1 MATTTYPGWKGFER
15 TPAGRLLSQVVDITG
30 AMGIAYER
38 SVGFKKD
45 FHVHDRDMLV
55 CPRGASMMR
64 IRTRAKGS
72 AEKAFVI
79 DADEVLFVPKTC
91 DHDDESISA
100 VYDTFAL
107 YPSDALLAESA
118 KCAGIARRAA
128 RPLLAAPFLIR
139 RSRGFT
145 ETLERYFIERVLAQR
160 SGETPD
166 TPREFANPRRLGIA
180 QSRRSKRVAFLEA
193 ELVTE
198 ALRRAARPAGKR
210 GEIVSLADDDVPFAR
225 ALRFVDANLFEP
237 IDIRSLAKRSGASVS
252 TLLRAFQREVG
263 LTPYAYV
270 KACRLDVAKRLLRR
284 GGVLVKEVAL
294 LVGYEE
300 LPAFSK
306 AFKRRFGSPPSE
318 HLPRLPT
325 RRSRNTFAT

>member
-1 MATTTYPGWKGFER
+1 VTTTIYPGWKGFER
-15 TPAGRLLSQVVDITG
+15 SPAGRLLTQVVDITG

-55 CPRGASMMR
+55 CPRGASTMR
-64 IRTRAKGS
+64 IRTRANGS
-72 AEKAFVI
+72 AGKAFVI
-79 DADEVLFVPKTC
+79 DADEALFVPKTC

-107 YPSDALLAESA
+107 YPSAALLSESA
-118 KCAGIARRAA
+118 KCAGIAWRAA
-128 RPLLAAPFLIR
+128 RLLVAEPFLIR
-139 RSRGFT
+139 RSRWFT
-145 ETLERYFIERVLAQR
+145 ETLERYFTERVL
-160 SGETPD
+160 E
-166 TPREFANPRRLGIA
+166 
-180 QSRRSKRVAFLEA
+180 QSHRSKRLAFLEA

-198 ALRRAARPAGKR
+198 ALRRAARPDGRRRDA
-210 GEIVSLADDDVPFAR
+210 VSLADDDVPFTR

-270 KACRLDVAKRLLRR
+270 KARRLDEAKRLLRR
-284 GGVLVKEVAL
+284 GGVQVKEVAL
-294 LVGYEE
+294 LVGYED

-325 RRSRNTFAT
+325 RRIAPP